1 MKGRMGGRREG
12 GRMVGEGERNGGWD
26 EVKEVEMERGGG
38 EERGRQRQIET
49 EVETGRQK
57 ERQGGMKGDEMQ

>member
-1 MKGRMGGRREG
+1 MEG
-12 GRMVGEGERNGGWD
+12 
-26 EVKEVEMERGGG
+26 GGG